1 MVQETQEEGETD
13 ESGGQTKRPPPDREI
28 PKGRITFEPINPYL
42 DEDFWTAYEKY
53 KGSKTTD
60 EFQAN
65 GGRTVDLVRD
75 FQKDL
80 IEAPQYI
87 IRWLRDR
94 SQQPKKPKTTDSQ

>member
-1 MVQETQEEGETD
+1 M
-13 ESGGQTKRPPPDREI
+13 
-28 PKGRITFEPINPYL
+28 
-42 DEDFWTAYEKY
+42 AYEKY

-65 GGRTVDLVRD
+65 GGMADDLVRD
-75 FQKDL
+75 FQKGL

-87 IRWLRDR
+87 IRWLRER